1 MDSRIL
7 SAGVRSIASAA
18 SFRAATDAEDKAGFI
33 IPRFVL
39 RPLAF
44 VDFVRLAFA
53 IPFVT
58 GLALMDFDPLDVGLA
73 TQPETS
79 NLARVPAET
88 SWSILSVWR
97 A

>member
-1 MDSRIL
+1 M
-7 SAGVRSIASAA
+7 
-18 SFRAATDAEDKAGFI
+18 EDKAEFI

-39 RPLAF
+39 RHLAF

-53 IPFVT
+53 IPVIA
-58 GLALMDFDPLDVGLA
+58 GLALMNFDPLDVDLA

-88 SWSILSVWR
+88 SWSILRVWR